1 MNLPSQAAI
10 PDLFLQLDYQGIV
23 LDYKPGSTTDLY
35 LPIPNPIGQPLQ
47 NFLPPSVAVLFQE
60 TLAQLSLGEPILSFN
75 HALAV
80 GDETRFY
87 EARLLRVS
95 AQVAIAIIRDITHR
109 KRTEAELTAAKET
122 AIREAALSREANLAK
137 SQFLARMSHEL
148 RTPLNAILGFSQ
160 LMARDDTLNPTQ
172 QNYLGIINQSGNH
185 LLDVINDILDLSKIE
200 AGRITLNEQPFQLH
214 RLLNTVRAMLAMKAA
229 DKGLAFHLDL
239 DPFLPIQ
246 VEGDEQKLR
255 QVLINLLGNA
265 IKFTDRGLIRLRVW
279 VISPIVDGRMGIEF
293 QVIDTGSG
301 IAPTDQGTL
310 FEPFVQSL
318 RRSDVQEGT
327 GLGLTISQQ
336 FVQLMGGVITVKSA
350 LEQGTTFA
358 FTLPL
363 KVVVDYASRAPGPL
377 IVTGLAPGQ
386 PNYHV
391 LIVEDRETNRYL
403 LEQLLQ
409 TVGFNTTAVCDGA
422 EAITAWQETK
432 PDFIWMDLQMPVL
445 DGRDAARE
453 IRALERAQGVS
464 NPVPIAIMTASAFA
478 TDEATI
484 LALGC
489 NALVR
494 KPYTEKEI
502 FETMAQCLGLTYSYR
517 EVLNQGEADLGG
529 SDDRLL
535 QQFHTTPMDW
545 RQRFTQAVLEA
556 DGDEVQQLVAQ
567 LPLDCSDLANGV
579 LQWLDNFEFETIITV
594 LGL

>member
-35 LPIPNPIGQPLQ
+35 LPLPNPIGQPLQ
-47 NFLPPSVAVLFQE
+47 NFLPPSVAVQFQA
-60 TLAQLSLGEPILSFN
+60 TLSQLSVREPILSFN
-75 HALAV
+75 HALAI
-80 GDETRFY
+80 GDDTRFY

-95 AQVAIAIIRDITHR
+95 SQVAIAIIRDITHR

-122 AIREAALSREANLAK
+122 AMREAALSREANLAK

-160 LMARDDTLNPTQ
+160 LMTRDDALNPDQ
-172 QNYLGIINQSGNH
+172 QNYLAIINQSGNH

-279 VISPIVDGRMGIEF
+279 VTSPAVAGKMGIEF

-301 IAPTDQGTL
+301 IAPGDQVTL

-318 RRSDVQEGT
+318 RRSDRQEGT

-336 FVQLMGGVITVKSA
+336 FVQLMGGIITVTS
-350 LEQGTTFA
+350 EVDRGTTFA

-386 PNYHV
+386 RNYHI
-391 LIVEDRETNRYL
+391 LIVEDRESNRYL
-403 LEQLLQ
+403 LEQLLK
-409 TVGFNTTAVCDGA
+409 TVGFTTTAVHDGA
-422 EAITAWQETK
+422 EAITAWQEIQ

-445 DGRDAARE
+445 DGLEATRE
-453 IRALERAQGVS
+453 IRALETAQGVS
-464 NPVPIAIMTASAFA
+464 HAVPIAMMTASAYA
-478 TDEATI
+478 MDEASI
-484 LALGC
+484 LAVGC
-489 NALVR
+489 NALIR

-502 FETMAQCLGLTYSYR
+502 FETMAHCLGLDYTYR
-517 EVLNQGEADLGG
+517 EAVNQGEVDIGG
-529 SDDRLL
+529 SDRRLL
-535 QQFHTTPMDW
+535 QQFHTTSLAW
-545 RQRFTQAVLEA
+545 REKFTQAVLEA
-556 DGDEVQQLVAQ
+556 DGEEVQQLVAQ

>member
-1 MNLPSQAAI
+1 MPSQAAI

-409 TVGFNTTAVCDGA
+409 TVGFTTTAVCDGA